1 MGVPPPAI
9 LGLTHHQDL
18 TWDSPRSQPQLR
30 RMFVYYAL
38 LLTLTPTASLA
49 ANPARMSSSWASKR
63 ERQHAKQVQESR
75 KSAKVLRQEE
85 SGSISPNDAA
95 VELYEGEFEALGY
108 PNTLAIHLSAEASKV
123 QGGRG
128 GVFQQTN
135 TTRHHRPVW
144 KQTPGDQ
151 WLFFSDFG
159 HWIVGK
165 DPSGNL
171 GGLGSAEQGLDLVPA
186 QGWKFFTMAKE
197 WKYDATITVKEL
209 EEADI
214 VHIGSN
220 KEGEER
226 RQGLYIKQGSQFGRS
241 VWTQIVGETAEQ
253 GSSNLHFNC
262 NGFWYIYNLL
272 DFNDLDNF
280 YASAKANLASPPET
294 HWDSWSSTLVELVIT
309 AGELALENAE
319 GYPETL
325 TISASSNSTISEEMA
340 NRLGMYKMTKVTRNG
355 RPEWEQQKSNLTG
368 NTLAKSKTN
377 SLYFDCNG
385 YWFIWP
391 EEKKDLG
398 GFQLRQKGKTGL
410 PISSTT
416 WVYWKGRSSDVLVES
431 VQVVEG
437 SCESKECPSQQT
449 CHDLWGGVACY
460 TF

>member
-1 MGVPPPAI
+1 MGTGSLPRCHDKKN
-9 LGLTHHQDL
+9 LDL
-18 TWDSPRSQPQLR
+18 SLRLMQLWSFMKESLRHWATQTPWQYISPRRLARCREEEPAFSSRQTR
-30 RMFVYYAL
+30 RG
-38 LLTLTPTASLA
+38 T
-49 ANPARMSSSWASKR
+49 
-63 ERQHAKQVQESR
+63 
-75 KSAKVLRQEE
+75 
-85 SGSISPNDAA
+85 
-95 VELYEGEFEALGY
+95 
-108 PNTLAIHLSAEASKV
+108 
-123 QGGRG
+123 
-128 GVFQQTN
+128 
-135 TTRHHRPVW
+135 RPVW

-171 GGLGSAEQGLDLVPA
+171 GGLGSSEQGLDLVPA
-186 QGWKFFTMAKE
+186 QGWKFFTVAKE
-197 WKYDATITVKEL
+197 WKYDAAISVKQL

-220 KEGEER
+220 EEGEER

-280 YASAKANLASPPET
+280 YASAKADLASPPLT
-294 HWDSWSSTLVELVIT
+294 HWDSWSSTLVQLVVT
-309 AGELALENAE
+309 AGKLALENAE

-398 GFQLRQKGKTGL
+398 GFQLRQKGKVGL
-410 PISSTT
+410 PIGSAD
-416 WVYWKGRSSDVLVES
+416 WVYWKGRSSEILVEP

-437 SCESKECPSQQT
+437 SCNSTECPSQQT

-460 TF
+460 TH